1 MTKKNISDIK
11 KKYAISKHHAWAG
24 SIFLAILLAIRVFLE
39 TSEINIDD
47 GIILSIGLLILVY
60 VLVSLILTY
69 KYRSGLTIDEN
80 IIQPSYSSDNNKN
93 EKIKAKID
101 KERLKKEKKKSKNE
115 LKKIKKSKN

>member
-47 GIILSIGLLILVY
+47 RIILSIGFLILVY
-60 VLVSLILTY
+60 VLLSLILTY
-69 KYRSGLTIDEN
+69 KYRSGLTTNEN
-80 IIQPSYSSDNNKN
+80 IIQPSYSLDNNKN
-93 EKIKAKID
+93 EKIKAKIN

-115 LKKIKKSKN
+115 LKKIKKS